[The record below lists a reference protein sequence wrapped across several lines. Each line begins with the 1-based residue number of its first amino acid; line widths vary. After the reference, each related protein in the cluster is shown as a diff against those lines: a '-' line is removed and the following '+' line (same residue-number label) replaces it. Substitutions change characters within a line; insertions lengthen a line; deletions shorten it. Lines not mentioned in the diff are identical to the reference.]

1 MSVDLLDAIEKAQEY
16 AKTKS
21 ITTAVECAKILKEW
35 VDQPLEVNVVRV
47 SGDEGKADD

>member
-1 MSVDLLDAIEKAQEY
+1 MRVDLLDATAKAQEY

-35 VDQPLEVNVVRV
+35 ADQSIEVKVV
-47 SGDEGKADD
+47 SADD